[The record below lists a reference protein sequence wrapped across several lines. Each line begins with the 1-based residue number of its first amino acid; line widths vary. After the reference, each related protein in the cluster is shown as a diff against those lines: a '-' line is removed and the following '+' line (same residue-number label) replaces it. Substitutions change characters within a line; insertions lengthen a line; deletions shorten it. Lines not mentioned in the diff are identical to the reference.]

1 MQYFSF
7 SRWDNHTQP
16 LHRTHVQKKTDMMV
30 LYSLCVQANVRRMFP
45 GLGIGTVAFVI
56 AVAIE
61 KKMKPASDHH

>member
-1 MQYFSF
+1 
-7 SRWDNHTQP
+7 
-16 LHRTHVQKKTDMMV
+16 VQKKTDMMV